1 MSVDQSFKAFKKKD
15 LKVDFKLRL
24 DCEKYCSERRAILK
38 IMKIDE
44 YNQYGSAMTKP
55 IPTGCI
61 KEESV
66 SWIKFNLLLE
76 KVDFNDEIGHPFVV
90 DIEFNYQNASPKQ
103 IMYNEIFPPITDEQ
117 KKLDANE
124 RSAFQISKQYSE
136 TDNNNLK

>member
-1 MSVDQSFKAFKKKD
+1 
-15 LKVDFKLRL
+15 
-24 DCEKYCSERRAILK
+24 
-38 IMKIDE
+38 
-44 YNQYGSAMTKP
+44 MTKP

-117 KKLDANE
+117 KKLDANK